1 VEGRILGGMTQGRI
15 SVIIPTLQEGPTIG
29 GAVRSAWRAGVD
41 EVIVSDAGSTDDTA
55 ANARRAGAIVI
66 RGTRGRGPQL
76 NAGAAVAAGDI
87 LWFIHADARV
97 APESGDAIR
106 NALLGSEVVGG
117 NFRIRFG
124 ASRHGR
130 FLTAFYHVIRQFR
143 VFYGDSAIFCRR
155 STFDAVGGFP
165 PYPIMEDLKF
175 VHALYRQGGMAY
187 LQSPVSA
194 SPRRWEQ
201 GGVARTWAAWLVIQ
215 GLYFARVDPHRL
227 AGLYRHIR

>member
-1 VEGRILGGMTQGRI
+1 MHGNTTQGRI
-15 SVIIPTLQEGPTIG
+15 SVIIPTLQEGRTID
-29 GAVRSAWRAGVD
+29 GAVRSARRAGAD

-66 RGTRGRGPQL
+66 RGARGRGPQL
-76 NAGAAVAAGDI
+76 NAGAAAAMGDI
-87 LWFIHADARV
+87 LWFVHADARV

-106 NALLGSEVVGG
+106 DALRDPGVVGG

-130 FLTAFYHVIRQFR
+130 LLARFYHVIRRLR

-155 STFDAVGGFP
+155 SAFDAVGGFP
-165 PYPIMEDLKF
+165 PYPIMEDLTF
-175 VHALYRQGGMAY
+175 VHALYRHGGMAY
-187 LQSPVSA
+187 LPGPVSA

-201 GGVARTWAAWLVIQ
+201 GGLARTWASWLVIQ
-215 GLYFARVDPHRL
+215 GLYWARVDPQRL
-227 AGLYRHIR
+227 ARLYRHIR